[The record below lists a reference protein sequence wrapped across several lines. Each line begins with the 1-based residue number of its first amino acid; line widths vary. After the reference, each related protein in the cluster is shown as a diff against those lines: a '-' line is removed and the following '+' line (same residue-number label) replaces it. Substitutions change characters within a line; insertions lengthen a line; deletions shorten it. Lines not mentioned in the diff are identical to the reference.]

1 MSDTDHKPQTL
12 DEATKPQPES
22 TDPDYLAWKDA
33 KVRAAIKSA
42 DAGKFASK
50 ADIRRVAK
58 KYVPNG

>member
-1 MSDTDHKPQTL
+1 MSDTDQKPLTL

-22 TDPDYLAWKDA
+22 KDPDYLAWKDA
-33 KVRAAIKSA
+33 KVAVAITSA

-50 ADIRRVAK
+50 EGVRRVMK